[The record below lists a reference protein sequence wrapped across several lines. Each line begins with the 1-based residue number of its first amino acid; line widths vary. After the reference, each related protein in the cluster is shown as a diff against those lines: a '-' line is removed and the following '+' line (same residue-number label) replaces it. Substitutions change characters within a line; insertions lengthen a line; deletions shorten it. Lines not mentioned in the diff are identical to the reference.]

1 MTCPFVWKDGRFCEI
16 DNVAEQIEV
25 AAAADAAS
33 RMDTVACAREFAQI
47 VREERDRRNNLKESG
62 LKAKR
67 RQRAREAKRRQRARE
82 CELEIAR
89 ALKRDWDAWYA
100 GNAWDACDAW
110 DVPDAA
116 NVADAPD
123 DPDAA
128 DGPDAADRPDAADG
142 PDAVNI
148 DDKTN
153 ATNTERAG

>member
-1 MTCPFVWKDGRFCEI
+1 MTCPFVWMRGSKRAI

-47 VREERDRRNNLKESG
+47 VREEKDRRNNLKESG
-62 LKAKR
+62 LKAKEL
-67 RQRAREAKRRQRARE
+67 QCAREAKRRQRARE

-89 ALKRDWDAWYA
+89 AMKRDWDAWYA

-153 ATNTERAG
+153 ATNTERAA